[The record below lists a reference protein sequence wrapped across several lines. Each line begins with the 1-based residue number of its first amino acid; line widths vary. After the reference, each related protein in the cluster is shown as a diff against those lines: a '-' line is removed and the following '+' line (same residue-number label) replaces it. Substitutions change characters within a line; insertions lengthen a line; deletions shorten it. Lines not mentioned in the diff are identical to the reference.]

1 MPVHAATAGQPRSVA
16 RVHIKKRPMV
26 STGQAYPGSEQ
37 QVFAANVQERF
48 ERLGAMPGHR
58 VGNAGYR
65 H

>member
-1 MPVHAATAGQPRSVA
+1 VRTSPGAPVSGVLTVA
-16 RVHIKKRPMV
+16 MT

-58 VGNAGYR
+58 VENAGNR

>member
-1 MPVHAATAGQPRSVA
+1 
-16 RVHIKKRPMV
+16 MV